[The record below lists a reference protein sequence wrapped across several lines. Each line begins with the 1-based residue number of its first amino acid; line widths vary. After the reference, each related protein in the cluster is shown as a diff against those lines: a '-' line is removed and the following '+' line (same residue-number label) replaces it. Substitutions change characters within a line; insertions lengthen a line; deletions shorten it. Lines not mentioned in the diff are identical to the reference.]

1 MTIIILLYRNEILC
15 ESYITVKINKIGQ
28 YKVLFKGGIEQ
39 TDHYCYGVSMHIP
52 NSMKING
59 NKIDPPINEFNFT
72 EQQNTIKLVYD

>member
-59 NKIDPPINEFNFT
+59 NKIDPPILLLMNLIS
-72 EQQNTIKLVYD
+72 QNNKIL